1 MYAILKNRWRAARS
15 AGFTL
20 VELLI
25 VVSIGAILVTIA
37 IPSFQ
42 WTTTIY
48 RISTQVNGLVGDLQY
63 ARSEA
68 IRQGMTVQM
77 CISTDGATCS
87 AAATSWTAGHIVITS
102 PIAGSGL
109 LPTVMRVQAAFTG
122 TDTATGG
129 GVTTVLFN
137 RDGFAGVPSAA
148 TWNGFSSLA
157 APVVITVHDAN
168 DTAGVGSCIVINQ
181 IGQISVLAK
190 GASNTT
196 NPIPVTCT

>member
-1 MYAILKNRWRAARS
+1 MYAMLKSHFRAAGS
-15 AGFTL
+15 LGFTL

-37 IPSFQ
+37 VPSFQ

-48 RISTQVNGLVGDLQY
+48 RISTEVNGLVGDLQY

-102 PIAGSGL
+102 PIAGAGL
-109 LPTVMRVQAAFTG
+109 PPTVMRVQGAFTG
-122 TDTATGG
+122 TDTATGAG
-129 GVTTVLFN
+129 ATAVLFN
-137 RDGFAGVPSAA
+137 RDGFAGVPAA
-148 TWNGFSSLA
+148 GAWNGFSSLA
-157 APVVITVHDAN
+157 APIVITVHDAN
-168 DTAGVGSCIVINQ
+168 DSAGVGSCILINQ

>member
-1 MYAILKNRWRAARS
+1 MYAILKNHVRAARS

-25 VVSIGAILVTIA
+25 VVSIAAILVTIA
-37 IPSFQ
+37 VPSYQ
-42 WTTTIY
+42 WTTTNF
-48 RISTQVNGLVGDLQY
+48 RISTEVNGLVGDLQY

-87 AAATSWTAGHIVITS
+87 AAATSWTAGHIVITN
-102 PIAGSGL
+102 PIAGSGQAA
-109 LPTVMRVQAAFTG
+109 TVMRVQAAFTG
-122 TDTATGG
+122 TDTANGA
-129 GVTTVLFN
+129 GVTAVLFN
-137 RDGFAGVPSAA
+137 RDGFAGVPTAS
-148 TWNGFSSLA
+148 WNGFSSLA

-168 DTAGVGSCIVINQ
+168 DTAGVGSCILVNQ
-181 IGQISVLAK
+181 IGQIVVLAK
-190 GASNTT
+190 GATNNT

>member
-1 MYAILKNRWRAARS
+1 MYAMLKNPIRAARS
-15 AGFTL
+15 LGFTI

-25 VVSIGAILVTIA
+25 VVSIGAILVSIA
-37 IPSFQ
+37 VPSYQ
-42 WTTTIY
+42 WTTTNY
-48 RISTQVNGLVGDLQY
+48 RISTEVNGLVGDLQY

-87 AAATSWTAGHIVITS
+87 AAAISWTVGHIVITS
-102 PIAGSGL
+102 PIAGSGQ

-122 TDTATGG
+122 TDTANGG
-129 GVTTVLFN
+129 GVAAVVFN
-137 RDGFAGVPSAA
+137 RDGFAGVPSA

-168 DTAGVGSCIVINQ
+168 DTPGVGSCIVINQ
-181 IGQISVLAK
+181 IGQIAVLAK

>member
-1 MYAILKNRWRAARS
+1 MYAMLKNRVRAARS

-25 VVSIGAILVTIA
+25 VVSIAAVLVTIA
-37 IPSFQ
+37 VPSYQ
-42 WTTTIY
+42 WTTSIY
-48 RISTQVNGLVGDLQY
+48 RISTEVNGLVGDLQY

-87 AAATSWTAGHIVITS
+87 AATTSWAAGHIVVTI
-102 PIAGSGL
+102 PIAGSGQ
-109 LPTVMRVQAAFTG
+109 LPNVMRAQAAFAG

-129 GVTTVLFN
+129 GVTAILFN
-137 RDGFAGVPSAA
+137 RDGFAGAP
-148 TWNGFSSLA
+148 TGPWNGFASLTT
-157 APVVITVHDAN
+157 PVVITVHDAN
-168 DTAGVGSCIVINQ
+168 DTPGIGSCVLINQ

-190 GASNTT
+190 GATNTT
-196 NPIPVTCT
+196 NPIAVTCS

>member
-109 LPTVMRVQAAFTG
+109 LPTVVRVQAAFTG